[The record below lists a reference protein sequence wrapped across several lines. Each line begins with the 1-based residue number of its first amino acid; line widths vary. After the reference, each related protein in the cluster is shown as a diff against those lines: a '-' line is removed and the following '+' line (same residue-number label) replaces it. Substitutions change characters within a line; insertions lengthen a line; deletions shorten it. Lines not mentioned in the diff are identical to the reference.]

1 MICNSV
7 YGNYRTRKFAD
18 IWPSA
23 DAFIQDYQAS
33 AIPQKLKV
41 ADATTLYYLLYARYG
56 NSSIANSDENQF
68 KYKIFSTIYIGGAT
82 WAKKQEIQ
90 DKLREMTED
99 EILAGT
105 KAINNHAYNPQT
117 APTTDTVEE
126 LEYINEQNTTKY
138 KKSKLDGYALLW
150 AILNDGV
157 TERFLR
163 EFRYH
168 FLVVV
173 EPQLPLWY
181 VTDISGDVVVDGQ
194 GNGPNF
200 AV

>member
-1 MICNSV
+1 MICDSV

-105 KAINNHAYNPQT
+105 KAIYNHAFNPQT
-117 APTTDTVEE
+117 APTTDTVDE

-157 TERFLR
+157 TETFLR

-181 VTDISGDVVVDGQ
+181 VTDISGDAIVDGKD
-194 GNGPNF
+194 NGPNF

>member
-1 MICNSV
+1 MICDSV

-126 LEYINEQNTTKY
+126 LNYINEQNTTKY

-173 EPQLPLWY
+173 EPQVPLWY
-181 VTDISGDVVVDGQ
+181 VTDISGDSAVDGQ

>member
-1 MICNSV
+1 MICDSV

-173 EPQLPLWY
+173 EPQVPLWY
-181 VTDISGDVVVDGQ
+181 VTDISGDAVVDGQ

>member
-1 MICNSV
+1 MICDSV

-105 KAINNHAYNPQT
+105 KAIYNHAFNPQT
-117 APTTDTVEE
+117 APTTDTVDE

-157 TERFLR
+157 TETFLR

-194 GNGPNF
+194 DNGPNF

>member
-1 MICNSV
+1 MICDSV

-105 KAINNHAYNPQT
+105 KAIYNHAFNPQT
-117 APTTDTVEE
+117 APTTDTVDE

-157 TERFLR
+157 TETFLR

-181 VTDISGDVVVDGQ
+181 VTDSSGDVVVDGQ

>member
-1 MICNSV
+1 MICDSV

-82 WAKKQEIQ
+82 LAKKQEIQ
-90 DKLREMTED
+90 DKLRAMTED

-173 EPQLPLWY
+173 EPQVPLWY
-181 VTDISGDVVVDGQ
+181 VTDISGDAVVDGQ

>member
-1 MICNSV
+1 MICDSV

-157 TERFLR
+157 TETFLR

-181 VTDISGDVVVDGQ
+181 VTDISGDAVVDGQ
-194 GNGPNF
+194 DNGPNF

>member
-1 MICNSV
+1 MICDSV

>member
-1 MICNSV
+1 MICDSV

-90 DKLREMTED
+90 DKLRAMTED

-117 APTTDTVEE
+117 APTTDTVDE

-173 EPQLPLWY
+173 EPQVPLWY
-181 VTDISGDVVVDGQ
+181 VTDISGDAVVDEQ

>member
-1 MICNSV
+1 MICDTV

-173 EPQLPLWY
+173 EPQVPLWY

>member
-1 MICNSV
+1 M
-7 YGNYRTRKFAD
+7 
-18 IWPSA
+18 
-23 DAFIQDYQAS
+23 DAFLKDYQES
-33 AIPQKLKV
+33 AIPQKLKT

-68 KYKIFSTIYIGGAT
+68 KYKVFSTIYIGGAT

-126 LEYINEQNTTKY
+126 LDYINEQNTTKY
-138 KKSKLDGYALLW
+138 KKSKLDGYAMLW

-157 TERFLR
+157 TEKFLR

-181 VTDISGDVVVDGQ
+181 VTNISGDAVVDGQ
-194 GNGPNF
+194 DNGPNF

>member
-1 MICNSV
+1 MICDTV

-90 DKLREMTED
+90 DKLRAMTED

-126 LEYINEQNTTKY
+126 LNYINEQNTTKY

-157 TERFLR
+157 TETFLR

-173 EPQLPLWY
+173 EPQVPLWY
-181 VTDISGDVVVDGQ
+181 VTDISGDAVVDGQ

>member
-7 YGNYRTRKFAD
+7 YGNYRTRKFVD
-18 IWPSA
+18 IWPSV
-23 DAFIQDYQAS
+23 DAFLKDYQES
-33 AIPQKLKV
+33 AIPQKLKT

-68 KYKIFSTIYIGGAT
+68 KYKVFSTIYIGGAT

-99 EILAGT
+99 EILAGS

-126 LEYINEQNTTKY
+126 LDYINEQNTTKY
-138 KKSKLDGYALLW
+138 KKSKLDGYAMLW

-157 TERFLR
+157 TEKFLR

-181 VTDISGDVVVDGQ
+181 VTNISGDAVVDGQ
-194 GNGPNF
+194 DNGPNF

>member
-1 MICNSV
+1 MICDSV

-105 KAINNHAYNPQT
+105 KAIYNHAFNPQT
-117 APTTDTVEE
+117 APTTNTVDE

-181 VTDISGDVVVDGQ
+181 VTDISGDAVVDGQ
-194 GNGPNF
+194 DNGPNF

>member
-1 MICNSV
+1 MTCDSV

-90 DKLREMTED
+90 DKLRAMTED

-105 KAINNHAYNPQT
+105 KAIYNHAFNPQT
-117 APTTDTVEE
+117 APTTNTVDE

-157 TERFLR
+157 TETFLR

-181 VTDISGDVVVDGQ
+181 VTDISGDAVVDGQ
-194 GNGPNF
+194 NNGPNF

>member
-1 MICNSV
+1 MICDSV

-90 DKLREMTED
+90 DKLRAMTED

-181 VTDISGDVVVDGQ
+181 VTNISGDAVVDGQ

>member
-1 MICNSV
+1 MICDSV

-68 KYKIFSTIYIGGAT
+68 KYKIFSTIHIGGAT

-105 KAINNHAYNPQT
+105 KAIYNHAFNPQT
-117 APTTDTVEE
+117 SPTTNTVDE

-157 TERFLR
+157 TETFLR

-181 VTDISGDVVVDGQ
+181 VTDISGDAVVDGQ
-194 GNGPNF
+194 DNGPNF

>member
-1 MICNSV
+1 
-7 YGNYRTRKFAD
+7 
-18 IWPSA
+18 
-23 DAFIQDYQAS
+23 
-33 AIPQKLKV
+33 
-41 ADATTLYYLLYARYG
+41 
-56 NSSIANSDENQF
+56 
-68 KYKIFSTIYIGGAT
+68 
-82 WAKKQEIQ
+82 
-90 DKLREMTED
+90 MTED

-105 KAINNHAYNPQT
+105 KAIYNHAFNPQT
-117 APTTDTVEE
+117 APTTNTVDE
-126 LEYINEQNTTKY
+126 LEYINEQNTTTY

-181 VTDISGDVVVDGQ
+181 VTDISGDVAVDGQ
-194 GNGPNF
+194 DNGPNF

>member
-1 MICNSV
+1 MICDSV

-90 DKLREMTED
+90 DKLRAMTED

-126 LEYINEQNTTKY
+126 LNYINEQNTTKY

-173 EPQLPLWY
+173 EPQVPLWY
-181 VTDISGDVVVDGQ
+181 VTDISGDAVVDGQ

>member
-1 MICNSV
+1 MICDSV

-105 KAINNHAYNPQT
+105 KAIYNHAFNPQT
-117 APTTDTVEE
+117 APTTNTVDE

-157 TERFLR
+157 TETFLR

-181 VTDISGDVVVDGQ
+181 VTDISGDAVVDGQ
-194 GNGPNF
+194 DNGPNF

>member
-1 MICNSV
+1 MICDTV

-90 DKLREMTED
+90 DKLRAMTED

-126 LEYINEQNTTKY
+126 LNYINEQNTTKY

-173 EPQLPLWY
+173 EPQVPLWY
-181 VTDISGDVVVDGQ
+181 VTNISGDAVVDGQ

>member
-1 MICNSV
+1 MTCDSV

-99 EILAGT
+99 DILAGT
-105 KAINNHAYNPQT
+105 KAIYNHAFNPQT
-117 APTTDTVEE
+117 APTTDTVDE

-157 TERFLR
+157 TETFLR

-181 VTDISGDVVVDGQ
+181 VTDISGDAVVDGQ
-194 GNGPNF
+194 DNGPNF

>member
-1 MICNSV
+1 MICDSV

-33 AIPQKLKV
+33 AIPQKLEV

-90 DKLREMTED
+90 DKLRAMTED

-126 LEYINEQNTTKY
+126 LNYINEQNTTKY

-173 EPQLPLWY
+173 EP
-181 VTDISGDVVVDGQ
+181 
-194 GNGPNF
+194 
-200 AV
+200 

>member
-1 MICNSV
+1 MICDSV

-105 KAINNHAYNPQT
+105 KAIYNHAFNPQT
-117 APTTDTVEE
+117 APTTDTVDE

-157 TERFLR
+157 TETFLR

-181 VTDISGDVVVDGQ
+181 VTDISGDAIVDGQ
-194 GNGPNF
+194 DNGPNF

>member
-1 MICNSV
+1 MICDSV

-68 KYKIFSTIYIGGAT
+68 KYKIFSTIYISGAT

-99 EILAGT
+99 DILAGT
-105 KAINNHAYNPQT
+105 KAIYNHAFNPQT
-117 APTTDTVEE
+117 APTTDTVDE

-157 TERFLR
+157 TETFLR

-181 VTDISGDVVVDGQ
+181 VTDISGDAVVDGQ
-194 GNGPNF
+194 DNGPNF

>member
-1 MICNSV
+1 MICDSV

-90 DKLREMTED
+90 DKLRAMTED

-181 VTDISGDVVVDGQ
+181 VTDISGDAVVDGQ
-194 GNGPNF
+194 DNGPNF

>member
-1 MICNSV
+1 MICDSV

-126 LEYINEQNTTKY
+126 LNYINEQNTTKY

-181 VTDISGDVVVDGQ
+181 VTDISGDAVVDRQ
-194 GNGPNF
+194 DNGPNF

>member
-1 MICNSV
+1 MICDTV

-157 TERFLR
+157 TETFLR

-181 VTDISGDVVVDGQ
+181 VTDISGDAVVDGQ
-194 GNGPNF
+194 DNGPNF

>member
-90 DKLREMTED
+90 DKLRAMTED

>member
-1 MICNSV
+1 MICDTV

-126 LEYINEQNTTKY
+126 LNYINEQNTTKY

-173 EPQLPLWY
+173 EPQVPLWY
-181 VTDISGDVVVDGQ
+181 VTDISGDAVVDGQ
-194 GNGPNF
+194 DNGPNF